1 MEVRREYGGSGS
13 NLFRCAKPSG
23 WLTHAEERCSLKLE
37 CIAGAGYNT
46 SIANAELRDKG
57 EYPLCL
63 ALGKGSRFFDM
74 GDLVEWMTDLEYEQF
89 SAGEYRG
96 LPDAP
101 AFRIVEGDLPVVI
114 SAPHAV
120 SQLREGK
127 VKPSDDFTGPLALAA
142 AEIAGCHAIVA
153 TRFDGGDPN
162 WDPLNRCP
170 YKQALVDHVKRRGIV
185 AVLDVHGVPAASP
198 FAIEIGSADGVS
210 VLARPGVDEHV
221 CSLLRDDLA
230 PYLEKHQREIILNGA
245 HAARGRNTVTSTV
258 SRECGVVALQ
268 LEVSTPFRVPC
279 GRKGH
284 TPAGEAVPFTDAQLP
299 YEIAV
304 RRKPDPA
311 CVEATAHAIA
321 RIARELVVV

>member
-1 MEVRREYGGSGS
+1 M
-13 NLFRCAKPSG
+13 
-23 WLTHAEERCSLKLE
+23 
-37 CIAGAGYNT
+37 
-46 SIANAELRDKG
+46 
-57 EYPLCL
+57 
-63 ALGKGSRFFDM
+63 SR
-74 GDLVEWMTDLEYEQF
+74 WMTDLEYEQF

-142 AEIAGCHAIVA
+142 AEIAGCHAVVA

-162 WDPLNRCP
+162 WDPLDRCP
-170 YKQALVDHVKRRGIV
+170 YKQALVDYVTKRGIV

-198 FAIEIGSADGVS
+198 FAIEVGSADGAS
-210 VLARPGVDEHV
+210 VKGHPGLDERV
-221 CSLLRDDLA
+221 CSLLREDLA

-258 SRECGVVALQ
+258 SRECEIVALQ

-284 TPAGEAVPFTDAQLP
+284 TPVGEAVPFTEAQLP
-299 YEIAV
+299 FEIV
-304 RRKPDPA
+304 TRRKPDPA
-311 CVEATAHAIA
+311 CVEAVARAIA
-321 RIARELVVV
+321 HIARELSAV